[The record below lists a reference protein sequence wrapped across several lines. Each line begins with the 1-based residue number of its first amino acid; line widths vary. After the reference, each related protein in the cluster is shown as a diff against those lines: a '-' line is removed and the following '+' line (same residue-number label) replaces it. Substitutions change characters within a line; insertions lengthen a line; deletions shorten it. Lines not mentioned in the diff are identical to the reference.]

1 VSVTQRAVCHWRLFG
16 FQRTNPCRCQA
27 HQTCKARNIQ
37 PEYIPG
43 VAGREG
49 NIQGVT
55 RAYVV
60 GVHGAVTRHLPYAHQ
75 RVNRSAT
82 RATAPGLRPRAAVTN
97 AWGRVASLG
106 TERWAH
112 H

>member
-1 VSVTQRAVCHWRLFG
+1 MLQG
-16 FQRTNPCRCQA
+16 
-27 HQTCKARNIQ
+27 
-37 PEYIPG
+37 
-43 VAGREG
+43 GREG
-49 NIQGVT
+49 RMQGVVA
-55 RAYVV
+55 RAYAV

-82 RATAPGLRPRAAVTN
+82 RATAPGLRPRVAVTN